1 MHQNPIRPPPE
12 GGCQVWLVD
21 VNGRE
26 SAYFYSVCISVC
38 SEFLCGTGRR
48 WKCLEVVK
56 WWAVGDLD
64 CPASAYQDKA
74 QVIVIRSA
82 QEEASPGEQ
91 CAVPHQIPVATPDP
105 KALPRVQAFPGA
117 TPRIRHR

>member
-1 MHQNPIRPPPE
+1 M
-12 GGCQVWLVD
+12 G
-21 VNGRE
+21 
-26 SAYFYSVCISVC
+26 
-38 SEFLCGTGRR
+38 
-48 WKCLEVVK
+48 K

-74 QVIVIRSA
+74 QVIVIRSV

-91 CAVPHQIPVATPDP
+91 YAVPHQNPLATPDP

-117 TPRIRHR
+117 IQRIRHRYTFMIPARLSVQRSGRSEAGGTKPP